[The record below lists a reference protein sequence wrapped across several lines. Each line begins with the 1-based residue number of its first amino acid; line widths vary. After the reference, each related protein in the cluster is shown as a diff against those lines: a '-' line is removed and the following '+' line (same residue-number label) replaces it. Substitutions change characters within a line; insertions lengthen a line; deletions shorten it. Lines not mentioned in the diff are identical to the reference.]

1 MFKGGFMSVRHV
13 GFVVVLGLAS
23 VWSGG
28 ASAEDA
34 RALDARGRKLVQ
46 KSMRLRNE
54 ANEHSRGFANA
65 ITQIEG
71 LAQQRAQAEQSRAG
85 LATTAK
91 VYEKAAVA
99 QLRKASRNGRR
110 EVTWALGSYDEAA
123 QKAGSLAHNE
133 ATMLSIEKAMPEQLD
148 RLLSSA
154 TDVKGSIN
162 RFAKTSASLDKVV
175 RSMQAK
181 KLNPA
186 LLRQWQQT
194 AGKVRSDRDRML
206 KLKPVID
213 KRVGQARKLAHV
225 PSLMS

>member
-1 MFKGGFMSVRHV
+1 MVAPVRMRKLV
-13 GFVVVLGLAS
+13 LVLAVVVLGLAS
-23 VWSGG
+23 VWSDG

-34 RALDARGRKLVQ
+34 RALDARARGIVQ
-46 KSMRLRNE
+46 EGMSLGNE
-54 ANEHSRGFANA
+54 ANEHSRRFADA

-99 QLRKASRNGRR
+99 QLREASRNGRR
-110 EVTWALGSYDEAA
+110 AVKWALGSYDDAA
-123 QKAGSLAHNE
+123 HKAGSLAHNE

-154 TDVKGSIN
+154 TDVKGSITG
-162 RFAKTSASLDKVV
+162 FAKTSASLDKVV

-186 LLRQWQQT
+186 LLRQ
-194 AGKVRSDRDRML
+194 
-206 KLKPVID
+206 
-213 KRVGQARKLAHV
+213 
-225 PSLMS
+225 